1 MFIRFG
7 NHAVDTCRVNVSM
20 VHNGEIV
27 QALLCGGKE
36 RWKDGILILLVKIV

>member
-1 MFIRFG
+1 MDKG
-7 NHAVDTCRVNVSM
+7 WVNNMNIYFNGWM

-36 RWKDGILILLVKIV
+36 RLKDGILILLVKIV